1 MLKRDKPS
9 EYFLGA
15 ILRGYDAEL
24 EAGRVPTVG
33 GIWNQICMECIKRP
47 GAFQTM
53 FQWDTSKAKNG
64 KNRLKDIAECF
75 ERELVPGLKLEHDR
89 RGREVVVPL

>member
-9 EYFLGA
+9 EYFCGA

-24 EAGRVPTVG
+24 QAGRVPTVA
-33 GIWNQICMECIKRP
+33 GIWNNICIECMQRP

-64 KNRLKDIAECF
+64 KNRLHDIAESIQRGF
-75 ERELVPGLKLEHDR
+75 VPGVALAHDAK
-89 RGREVVVPL
+89 GREVVVPS

>member
-24 EAGRVPTVG
+24 QAGRVPTVG

-64 KNRLKDIAECF
+64 TNRATTHWTALFSNLFALMVFSLC
-75 ERELVPGLKLEHDR
+75 
-89 RGREVVVPL
+89 